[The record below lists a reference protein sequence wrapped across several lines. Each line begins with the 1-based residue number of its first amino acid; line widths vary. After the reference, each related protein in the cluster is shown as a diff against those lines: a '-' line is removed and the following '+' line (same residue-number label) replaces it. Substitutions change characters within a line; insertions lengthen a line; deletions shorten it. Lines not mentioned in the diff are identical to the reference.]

1 MHLELTMEENNQ
13 ANHTQGMLTGIMITL
28 FAALIGVVAY
38 GSVFTL
44 AHYMGKDFGQL
55 QNTVFT
61 VLSVIVAVVL
71 AQLLSR
77 GIQGNRLSFMQAFL
91 SGWMASLI
99 LGMFINFFFT
109 IFIQITKMP
118 PLQEGSFAR
127 MMMMFSMLGIFISLI
142 LSLITKKS

>member
-1 MHLELTMEENNQ
+1 
-13 ANHTQGMLTGIMITL
+13 
-28 FAALIGVVAY
+28 
-38 GSVFTL
+38 
-44 AHYMGKDFGQL
+44 MGKDFGQL

-127 MMMMFSMLGIFISLI
+127 MMMLFSMLGIFTSLI
-142 LSLITKKS
+142 LSLITKKN